1 MSWRTYEVIAGI
13 PGPTYFVISS
23 VQSFADFDR
32 GLQDGM
38 AIGKAFTP
46 EEQQMM
52 EKFGSSGLVNTET
65 QRFRLDPAQSYVNAA
80 TRAEDPKFWSR

>member
-1 MSWRTYEVIAGI
+1 V
-13 PGPTYFVISS
+13 
-23 VQSFADFDR
+23 
-32 GLQDGM
+32 
-38 AIGKAFTP
+38 FTP